1 MGIIADSMNAV
12 NGAIS
17 IVCAVF
23 SLLLIV
29 ALQVSPHWRRILAVK
44 PMFLCMIFTFFA
56 LLCDGVVQI
65 FFADNEVAFKVLL
78 TASDC
83 FSFLVEWCFGLFVVS
98 QVSISA
104 VMKRTILI
112 GLGLVCLAGEVLLIA
127 NCIYPFLYDFQM
139 GQYPYNGVYIGMAG
153 FNYTF
158 FFGSVLLMLFRGAN
172 LSVRDRLFLSVT
184 PMLPLTSLLWDYLFP
199 GLSSWYMML
208 FVAVAANYIRLMFV
222 AMETAQAE
230 VRRLEMNR
238 TKATLERIKPHYIY
252 NVLASIYY
260 LCDQDVGTAKEAIH
274 IFSDYL
280 RDVLN
285 MMEEQSLIPF
295 SRELRTVRNYLEL
308 EQMRFG
314 DRIRVRYQIETDD
327 FLLPPFAV
335 QPLVEN
341 SVKHGAEQSEDG
353 GEILIATYDR
363 PDSYVVVVQD
373 SFEGFDPDSEETG
386 EGSGTKYVRE
396 ILSMTVNGTLQ
407 IKSRPGTGTVSMITV
422 PKKIKKISSL

>member
-1 MGIIADSMNAV
+1 MIGEYMNTV
-12 NGAIS
+12 NGVIS
-17 IVCAVF
+17 FVCAVF
-23 SLLLIV
+23 SALLIV
-29 ALQVSPHWRRILAVK
+29 ALQVSPYWRRIIAVK
-44 PMFLCMIFTFFA
+44 PMILCMLFTFCS
-56 LLCDGVVQI
+56 LLCDGSVHL
-65 FFADNEVAFKVLL
+65 FFVGEEIPFRLLL
-78 TASDC
+78 TASD
-83 FSFLVEWCFGLFVVS
+83 FFAFLVEWCFGLFVVS
-98 QVSISA
+98 QVSIPA
-104 VMKRTILI
+104 KVKRVILI
-112 GLGLVCLAGEVLLIA
+112 VLGAVCLAGAALMVV
-127 NCIYPFLYDFQM
+127 NFFHPFLYDFEA
-139 GQYPYNGVYIGMAG
+139 GDNPYGSVYWGAG
-153 FNYTF
+153 IINYIF
-158 FFGSVLLMLFRGAN
+158 FFAAVLLLLFRGGN
-172 LSVRDRLFLSVT
+172 LAVRDRIFLSVT
-184 PMLPLTSLLWDYLFP
+184 PMLPLTSLLWDSLFP
-199 GLSSWYMML
+199 GLSSWYLMV
-208 FVAVAANYIRLMFV
+208 FIAVAGNYIRLMFV
-222 AMETAQAE
+222 AMETAQE
-230 VRRLEMNR
+230 EIRLLEMNR

-260 LCDQDVGTAKEAIH
+260 LCDQDAETAKEAIH

-295 SRELRTVRNYLEL
+295 SRELHTVRNYLEL

-373 SFEGFDPDSEETG
+373 SFEGFDSDSEETG

-396 ILSMTVNGTLQ
+396 ILSMTVKGTLQ
-407 IKSRPGTGTVSMITV
+407 IKSRPGSGTVSMIKV
-422 PKKIKKISSL
+422 PKKTFSL

>member
-1 MGIIADSMNAV
+1 MGIIGDSINVV

-17 IVCAVF
+17 CVCAVF
-23 SLLLIV
+23 SLLLVV
-29 ALQVSPHWRRILAVK
+29 ALQASPHWRRILAVK
-44 PMFLCMIFTFFA
+44 PMFLCMIFTFFT

-78 TASDC
+78 TASDG

-98 QVSISA
+98 QVRISA
-104 VMKRTILI
+104 AMKRTVLI
-112 GLGLVCLAGEVLLIA
+112 FLGLVCFAGEVLLIA
-127 NCIYPFLYDFQM
+127 NCIYPFLYDFQV
-139 GQYPYNGVYIGMAG
+139 GQYPSNGVYIGMAA
-153 FNYTF
+153 FNYSF
-158 FFGSVLLMLFRGAN
+158 FFGAVLLMLFRGEN
-172 LSVRDRLFLSVT
+172 LSARDRFFLSVT

-199 GLSSWYMML
+199 GVASWYLLL
-208 FVAVAANYIRLMFV
+208 FIAIAANYIRLMFV

-238 TKATLERIKPHYIY
+238 TRATLERIKPHYIY

-314 DRIRVRYQIETDD
+314 DRIRVRYQIETDE

-341 SVKHGAEQSEDG
+341 SVKHGAEQSENG
-353 GEILIATYDR
+353 GEIVIATYDR
-363 PDSYVVVVQD
+363 PDRYVVVVQD
-373 SFEGFDPDSEETG
+373 SYEGFDTDQAEAG

-396 ILSMTVNGTLQ
+396 ILSMTVGGSLQ
-407 IKSRPGTGTVSMITV
+407 IKSRQGAGTVSMISV
-422 PKKIKKISSL
+422 PKKTKNQKK